1 MNTPQ
6 INNEI
11 KYLRYVN
18 ISHIVALLI
27 SIFIYYVGLKEYY
40 FTYKILYE
48 FFKYSFILIILFIII
63 PIILLILV
71 PIFKDK
77 VKVIQFLQ
85 DLIFNFIFISFS
97 VGLLINITVWFTS
110 FNSESFIK
118 VCPFHFDSSL
128 LKKIMEKN
136 VNEEVCKNRICY
148 LYSEDD
154 TRAFPYKY
162 ICNYDSSKEL
172 DYKNTME
179 FMRINSEGKTFK
191 SNVFINC
198 KIILKI
204 TIPDE
209 TFISYTNFCHKNYYY
224 DCELFEKPENEDNVF
239 INNEESCPE
248 SSYTKT
254 AFLLSV
260 SFLLIDLIC
269 FFFIFVIEYIIL
281 RKIINFS
288 FPEERNK
295 ENHSTINSSIKNV
308 NQQNN
313 NNSGN
318 NEEFKKEPTEI
329 IIIESKNQNNNNS
342 IINSENSVKLED
354 KRVDLNTTM
363 KENEKEEVFNFKKIN
378 LKLIDKDKE
387 NEKEKNI
394 YQELVINVKN
404 NKKDPKKKRD
414 LKIDNIDEEEEDKK
428 EPQID
433 IYNIGE
439 GMEITSQQRMNEE
452 DNDNKKDES

>member
-1 MNTPQ
+1 MNAIQ

-11 KYLRYVN
+11 KYLRFVN
-18 ISHIVALLI
+18 ISHIVGLLI
-27 SIFIYYVGLKEYY
+27 SLFINYIGIKEYY

-48 FFKYSFILIILFIII
+48 FFKYSFILIIIFIIV

-77 VKVIQFLQ
+77 VKVLQSLQ
-85 DLIFNFIFISFS
+85 DVIFNFIFISFS
-97 VGLLINITVWFTS
+97 IGLLINITVWFTS
-110 FNSESFIK
+110 FNSETFIK
-118 VCPFHFDSSL
+118 VCPFHFTSTL
-128 LKKIMEKN
+128 IKEIMEKN
-136 VNEEVCKNRICY
+136 VNEDFCKIRMCY
-148 LYSEDD
+148 LYSEEE
-154 TRAFPYKY
+154 TKVLPYNY
-162 ICNYDSSKEL
+162 ICNYDSSKEF
-172 DYKNTME
+172 DYKNNIELT
-179 FMRINSEGKTFK
+179 RINSDGNTFK
-191 SNVFINC
+191 SNMFINC

-209 TFISYTNFCHKNYYY
+209 TLISYTSLCHKNYYY
-224 DCELFEKPENEDNVF
+224 DCQLFDKPDIEDNIS

-254 AFLLSV
+254 AFLLSF
-260 SFLLIDLIC
+260 SFFLIDLIC
-269 FFFIFVIEYIIL
+269 LFFVFIIEYIIL
-281 RKIINFS
+281 KKIIYLN

-295 ENHSTINSSIKNV
+295 ENHSTINSSIKND

-329 IIIESKNQNNNNS
+329 IIIENKNNNNS
-342 IINSENSVKLED
+342 IINIENSVREED
-354 KRVDLNTTM
+354 KKVELNTTM
-363 KENEKEEVFNFKKIN
+363 KENEQEEIFNFKKIN

-387 NEKEKNI
+387 EEKQRNI
-394 YQELVINVKN
+394 YQEIVINVKN
-404 NKKDPKKKRD
+404 NKNELNKKRD
-414 LKIDNIDEEEEDKK
+414 LKIDNIEEEEEDKK
-428 EPQID
+428 EPKID

-439 GMEITSQQRMNEE
+439 EMEITTQQRMNE